1 MSSLTILF
9 IFIPVLAL
17 ILLGLNVLLATYNPD
32 AEKTSPFECG
42 FTSFSQTRS
51 PFHVSFYLI
60 GILFLIFDL
69 EVALLYPYSIA
80 TYFNNFYGLWIV
92 VLFVLILTLGFI
104 FEFAKGALKIT
115 NEN

>member
-1 MSSLTILF
+1 MSSLTIFL
-9 IFIPVLAL
+9 IFIPILAI
-17 ILLGLNVLLATYNPD
+17 ILLGLNVIFATYNPD

-69 EVALLYPYSIA
+69 EVALLYPYAVSA
-80 TYFNNFYGLWIV
+80 YNNDYYGL
-92 VLFVLILTLGFI
+92 
-104 FEFAKGALKIT
+104 
-115 NEN
+115 

>member
-1 MSSLTILF
+1 MTSLTTLL
-9 IFIPVLAL
+9 IFIPILSL
-17 ILLGLNVLLATYNPD
+17 ILLGINILFATYNPD

-69 EVALLYPYSIA
+69 EVALLYPYAISA
-80 TYFNNFYGLWIV
+80 YNNHIYGLWIV
-92 VLFVLILTLGFI
+92 IIFILLLTLGFVY
-104 FEFAKGALKIT
+104 EFGKGALKIT
-115 NEN
+115 K